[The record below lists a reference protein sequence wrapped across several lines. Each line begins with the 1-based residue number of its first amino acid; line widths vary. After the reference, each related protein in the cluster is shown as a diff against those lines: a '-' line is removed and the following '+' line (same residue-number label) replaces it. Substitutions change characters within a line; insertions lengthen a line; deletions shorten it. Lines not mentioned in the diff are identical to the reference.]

1 MLELSSVSVN
11 YGSEVVISD
20 LDLAIGTRGATVT
33 ALLGPSGCG
42 KSTLIRAIAG
52 LEPLSSGTI
61 TFDGVDLS
69 RTPTHHRDF
78 GVVFQ
83 DGQLLPGRSV
93 ADNVGYGL
101 RVRRWR
107 KPDIAER
114 VTDLLDLV
122 DLPGLGGRKVAEL
135 SGGQQ
140 QRVALARALAPRPRL
155 LLLDEPLSA
164 LDRQLRDR
172 LALQIAEIIGATGT
186 PTIVVTHDHSEAAM
200 MADRIAVMDG
210 GRIVQDDSPEKLWR
224 APRSVRIAK
233 FIGCTTVVGATI
245 SGGVLDSSLG
255 RVPVDL
261 PDGGVRIG
269 LRPEAVLATSVVKK
283 SLAKG
288 NGGVIG
294 TVRHV
299 ASLPEGTRV
308 RLSVAADLVIDAVGD
323 PSLRVGDE
331 VTITLDRGRMA
342 IISEAPDESSSETAT
357 SDDKGTV
364 GRNA

>member
-1 MLELSSVSVN
+1 MLELTSVTVG
-11 YGSEVVISD
+11 YGSEMILTD
-20 LDLAIGTRGATVT
+20 LDLAIGTQGATIT

-52 LEPLSSGTI
+52 LEPLSAGTI
-61 TFDGVDLS
+61 TFDGVDLAP
-69 RTPTHHRDF
+69 TPTHRRDF

-83 DGQLLPGRSV
+83 DGQLLPGRTV

-107 KPDIAER
+107 KPDITRRVAE
-114 VTDLLDLV
+114 LLDLV
-122 DLPGLGGRKVAEL
+122 DLPGLGDRKVTEL

-200 MADRIAVMDG
+200 MADRIAVMDH
-210 GRIVQDDSPEKLWR
+210 GRIVQDDHPEKLWR
-224 APRSVRIAK
+224 APRTERIAQ
-233 FIGCTTVVGATI
+233 FIGCTTICGADI
-245 SGGVLDSSLG
+245 SAGVLHSPLG
-255 RVPVDL
+255 RVSVDL

-269 LRPEAVLATSVVKK
+269 LRPEAVVATPVADGS
-283 SLAKG
+283 S
-288 NGGVIG
+288 GVIG

-299 ASLPEGTRV
+299 ASLPEGARV
-308 RLSVAADLVIDAVGD
+308 RLAVAGLEVDAVGD
-323 PSLRVGDE
+323 RRLGVGDE
-331 VTITLDRGRMA
+331 ASIALDRGRIA
-342 IISEAPDESSSETAT
+342 IISDPPVESATAKDE
-357 SDDKGTV
+357 GTV
-364 GRNA
+364 GRDA

>member
-1 MLELSSVSVN
+1 MLELSSVTVV
-11 YGSEVVISD
+11 YGSEVIISD
-20 LDLAIGTRGATVT
+20 LDLAIGTGGATIT

-52 LEPLSSGTI
+52 LEPLTAGTI
-61 TFDGVDLS
+61 RFDGIDLAP
-69 RTPTHHRDF
+69 TPTHRRDF

-83 DGQLLPGRSV
+83 DGQLLPGRSI

-101 RVRRWR
+101 RARRWR
-107 KPDIAER
+107 KPDIAAR
-114 VTDLLDLV
+114 VAELLELV
-122 DLPGLGGRKVAEL
+122 DLPGLGERKVAEL

-210 GRIVQDDSPEKLWR
+210 GRIVQDDHPEKLWR
-224 APRSVRIAK
+224 APRTERIAQ
-233 FIGCTTVVGATI
+233 FIGCTTICEAGI
-245 SGGVLDSSLG
+245 SAGVLHSPLG
-255 RVPVDL
+255 RIAVDL
-261 PDGGVRIG
+261 PDADVRVG
-269 LRPEAVLATSVVKK
+269 LRPEAVLATPIVDG
-283 SLAKG
+283 A
-288 NGGVIG
+288 GGARGV
-294 TVRHV
+294 VRHV

-308 RLSVAADLVIDAVGD
+308 RVAVAGLEVDAVGD
-323 PSLRVGDE
+323 PRLAVDDE
-331 VTITLDRGRMA
+331 VSIALDRSRIA
-342 IISEAPDESSSETAT
+342 IISGPPAGSLIETAT
-357 SDDKGTV
+357 TEQGNA